1 MAGILRMSSLLP
13 LTLRAVTAQNG
24 RMLALTATADSAR
37 IALTEVPHP
46 TPLPNQARVAV
57 RAVSLN
63 RGECAGLAN
72 LPAGSLIGWDL
83 AGVVEQAAADG
94 SGPPVGA
101 RVVGLTNPGA
111 GWAERAAVPTDALA
125 ALPDSVSFAQA
136 ATLPVAG
143 MTALLALQIAGTPIG
158 KRVLVTG
165 ATGGVGRFAIQLARL
180 GGAARVSALVRDPAA
195 TEELTRLG
203 AHDVV
208 TELDGEFDVIVEGVG
223 GQVLGQA
230 IRHVAAEGSV
240 ISFAS
245 TAPDDT
251 SFPTRALFGRAPG
264 AKVQGLLV
272 FPELRRVAGGGT
284 ALLTTL
290 ARLVADGALD
300 CSIEREA
307 AWEDAGAQVH
317 ALLDRT
323 VTGKVVL
330 TVG

>member
-1 MAGILRMSSLLP
+1 MLGE
-13 LTLRAVTAQNG
+13 VTEQSG
-24 RMLALTATADSAR
+24 RMLALTATADRSR

-46 TPLPNQARVAV
+46 SPLPSQALVAV

-63 RGECAGLAN
+63 RGECVRLAS
-72 LPAGSLIGWDL
+72 LPAGSLVGWDL

-101 RVVGLTNPGA
+101 RVVGMTNPGA
-111 GWAERAAVPTDALA
+111 SWAERVAVPTDVLA

-136 ATLPVAG
+136 ATLPIAG

-158 KRVLVTG
+158 KSVLVTG

-203 AHDVV
+203 AHEVI
-208 TELDGEFDVIVEGVG
+208 TELEGEFDAIVEGVG
-223 GQVLGQA
+223 GRVLGEA
-230 IRHVAAEGSV
+230 IRHVAAGGSV

-245 TAPDDT
+245 TTPDDT
-251 SFPTRALFGRAPG
+251 SFPTRAFFGRAPG

-272 FPELRRVAGGGT
+272 FPELRRPGGGT

-300 CSIEREA
+300 CSVERQA
-307 AWEDAGAQVH
+307 DWEDAGAQVG